1 MGTNFEEVSVLS
13 VVIKSY
19 IIFEDEEEG
28 LGYEI
33 EIIDSL
39 KHPFSDFKVRVLNI
53 EKKWKDKKPGP
64 TIFLNVGHREEVEL
78 YNEVWKRE
86 IKKFFTKLQKTKT
99 S

>member
-39 KHPFSDFKVRVLNI
+39 KHPFSDFKVR
-53 EKKWKDKKPGP
+53 
-64 TIFLNVGHREEVEL
+64 
-78 YNEVWKRE
+78 Y
-86 IKKFFTKLQKTKT
+86 
-99 S
+99 